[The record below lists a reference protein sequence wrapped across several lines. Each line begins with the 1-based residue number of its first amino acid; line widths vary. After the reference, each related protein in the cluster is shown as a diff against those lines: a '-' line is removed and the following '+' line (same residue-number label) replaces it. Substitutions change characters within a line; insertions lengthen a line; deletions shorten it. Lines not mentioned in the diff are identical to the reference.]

1 MKWAALVVWVLT
13 AGGGFIMLGLWLR
26 HGGLAQAA
34 EPGSRIRPPLLFSHF
49 LLAAT
54 GLVLWLIYIANDSD
68 TIKWIAFGL
77 LLVVAALGFTM
88 LGIWASRRRAAITGA
103 GMTPGESGSLPAEQH
118 FPVAIVTLHGLAAA
132 TTLVLVFLT
141 NIGVGE

>member
-1 MKWAALVVWVLT
+1 MKWAALVVWILT

-26 HGGLAQAA
+26 HGGMRQAR
-34 EPGSRIRPPLLFSHF
+34 ESGRRIRPPLLFSHF

-54 GLVLWLIYIANDSD
+54 GLVLWLIYLANDSD
-68 TIKWIAFGL
+68 TIKWIAFAL
-77 LLVVAALGFTM
+77 LLVVAGLGFTM
-88 LGIWASRRRAAITGA
+88 LGIWTSRRRAAVAGA
-103 GMTPGESGSLPAEQH
+103 ASTAAESLPAEQH

-141 NIGVGE
+141 NIGVGD